1 MPMHLTTSRLL
12 IRPLCPADAL
22 DVHAFA
28 GLREV
33 MAPAG
38 LAPHGNLSETR
49 LALTDWMQSGGH
61 ALQLPETDQVVGLLL
76 VRDAHLTV
84 MVHPNFQRMGLGT
97 EAVLAAAGDCFR
109 HGLPALYARCF
120 QRDTASRALLSR
132 CGFEESG
139 SGVLFSQLLERELPA
154 TSYRLTPDILDANL
168 SK

>member
-1 MPMHLTTSRLL
+1 MLLTTSRLL
-12 IRPLCPADAL
+12 IRPLAPTDAL

-38 LAPHGNLSETR
+38 LAPHKDLSETR

-61 ALQLPETDQVVGLLL
+61 ALQLLETDQVIGLLL
-76 VRDAHLTV
+76 VRNARLTV
-84 MVHPNFQRMGLGT
+84 LVHPNFQRMGLGT
-97 EAVLAAAGDCFR
+97 EAVLAAAGDCFC
-109 HGLPALYARCF
+109 HGLPALTALCF
-120 QRDTASRALLSR
+120 QRDTASRALLTR

-154 TSYRLTPDILDANL
+154 ASYRLTPDGLDDRL
-168 SK
+168 SQ